1 MVGVRSRTLSH
12 RRGWAVVLLCRVVTV
27 VGKRRYITERSTHV
41 VKRTRCEALK

>member
-27 VGKRRYITERSTHV
+27 VGKRKYITERNTHV